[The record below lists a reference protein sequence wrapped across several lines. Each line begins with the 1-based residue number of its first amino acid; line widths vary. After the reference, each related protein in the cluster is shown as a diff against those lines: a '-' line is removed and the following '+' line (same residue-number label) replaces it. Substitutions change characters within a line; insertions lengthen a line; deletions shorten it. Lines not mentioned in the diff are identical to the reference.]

1 MKKIIGASLLCLVM
15 SVIGIAIA
23 DDENTQTTTSGSN
36 TNITGGY
43 ESTTE
48 NTYSGSDAGSS
59 TTNDTSTTTG
69 TDTRVA
75 GMASAPS
82 MSAYSQDLCIVG
94 ISGGV
99 STIGFGISAGSY
111 VTDENC
117 ERIKLSKV
125 LSDLG
130 MKVAS
135 VSILC
140 QDPRV
145 FYAME
150 QSGTPCPFEGKIG
163 KAASDQWKKYDMLRP
178 DFVQYT
184 SRLRIIEDMQ
194 DEKERA
200 AKIADWN
207 AKMKAAEKLRNG
219 EVDVED
225 TIQNEQAIMIEKKI
239 EELKKEIKKSKK
251 VNLLIFLKIKFINFI
266 ILLSLLCSKRYECI
280 MQSLFIMLFSYIFWS
295 DLNED

>member
-15 SVIGIAIA
+15 LVMGIAVA
-23 DDENTQTTTSGSN
+23 DDENTQTNTSGSN

-59 TTNDTSTTTG
+59 TTNDNSTTTSTTTG

-219 EVDVED
+219 EVDFED
-225 TIQNEQAIMIEKKI
+225 TIQN
-239 EELKKEIKKSKK
+239 
-251 VNLLIFLKIKFINFI
+251 
-266 ILLSLLCSKRYECI
+266 
-280 MQSLFIMLFSYIFWS
+280 
-295 DLNED
+295 